1 MSSKKTRGVFVYK
14 SYSFVDKNP
23 ALDLARDA
31 VQRSGKS
38 FKEIRENGGA
48 APGTLNGWFN
58 GATRNCHHDTWVATI
73 KAAGGDVG
81 VQMPKSSMWVK
92 LPSKAK

>member
-1 MSSKKTRGVFVYK
+1 MKSNKKRGVFIYK
-14 SYSFVDKNP
+14 SYNFVDKNP

-38 FKEIRENGGA
+38 FREIREAGGPT
-48 APGTLNGWFN
+48 PGTLNGWFN
-58 GATRNCHHDTWVATI
+58 GDTRNCHHDTWVATI

-81 VQMPKSSMWVK
+81 VQMPKSNQWVK
-92 LPSKAK
+92 LPSKGK